1 MATHQDVHVVIEV
14 VGNDG
19 LVLIEAVDIG
29 PEDVRLSSLT
39 AVGEQAIAQTVGQ
52 QGLAVNIGHGDI
64 EHQEAQ
70 FLVGIVL
77 IIEHIGHL
85 GHGRL
90 VNDRCQCYIAQQVI
104 PAHLNIIGTDAIP
117 LMSDKGS
124 SLGIQRQRERL
135 GIIGLGRTSHEI
147 ERIDFASENKR
158 AEVLAVVK
166 HIAVALAVTLHPCLG
181 QVGAQ
186 ALHIDIV
193 TIKAHLGSAHQGIAL
208 EPLVNILIVAHVN
221 AREHI
226 RLSLQTLGHNHGS
239 QVGSERHLAVILE
252 VPAQLVGMGILE
264 DVAHLVLVQ
273 DKDTGTLVK
282 IKHSIDEFIG
292 AIAQRRDRIEV

>member
-1 MATHQDVHVVIEV
+1 MT
-14 VGNDG
+14 
-19 LVLIEAVDIG
+19 
-29 PEDVRLSSLT
+29 
-39 AVGEQAIAQTVGQ
+39 
-52 QGLAVNIGHGDI
+52 
-64 EHQEAQ
+64 
-70 FLVGIVL
+70 F
-77 IIEHIGHL
+77 
-85 GHGRL
+85 
-90 VNDRCQCYIAQQVI
+90 
-104 PAHLNIIGTDAIP
+104 
-117 LMSDKGS
+117 
-124 SLGIQRQRERL
+124 
-135 GIIGLGRTSHEI
+135 
-147 ERIDFASENKR
+147 
-158 AEVLAVVK
+158 
-166 HIAVALAVTLHPCLG
+166 HPCLG

-282 IKHSIDEFIG
+282 IKHRINEFIG